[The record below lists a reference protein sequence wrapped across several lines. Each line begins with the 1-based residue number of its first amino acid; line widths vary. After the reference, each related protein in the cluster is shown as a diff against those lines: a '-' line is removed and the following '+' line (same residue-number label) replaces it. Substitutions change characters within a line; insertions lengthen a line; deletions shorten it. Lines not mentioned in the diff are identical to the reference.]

1 MKLEDIKNIAV
12 LGSGIMGHGI
22 AQTFLMGGYPVM
34 LFDISEPILATARAH
49 IQRNLELFFRSDLI
63 READIEA
70 SLQRLTTTT
79 DLEKAVSGAD
89 FIVEAAPEDLNLKQG
104 LFEKIE
110 SFADENA
117 VIASNT
123 SSLML
128 KEIGERVKHKSRLVV
143 THWFNPPHIVPTVE
157 VVKNEDTSDETADTA
172 YGLMEKIKKSPVKI
186 NWEIPGFIVNRIQ
199 IAMVREV
206 LNLYKKGVASA
217 ADIDRAVRGSMGFRL
232 ASIGPLL
239 TIDLAGVKLWRNVC
253 ANLLP
258 QIESG
263 TTVPAA
269 LDDLVEKG
277 NDGIKSGKGF
287 YDYMVDFSEEDL
299 DKAVQ
304 QRDQELYGGFFEE
317 DLDLNRLKNL
327 YLEK

>member
-1 MKLEDIKNIAV
+1 MKLEDIKNITV

-22 AQTFLMGGYPVM
+22 AQSFLMGGYPVM

-49 IQRNLELFFRSDLI
+49 VKKNLELFFRSDLI
-63 READIEA
+63 KEEDIETCMEK
-70 SLQRLTTTT
+70 LTTTT
-79 DLEKAVSGAD
+79 DLEKAVSNAD

-110 SFADENA
+110 SFSNEDTI
-117 VIASNT
+117 IASNT
-123 SSLML
+123 SSLTL
-128 KEIGERVKHKSRLVV
+128 KKIGERVKKKSRLVV

-157 VVKNEDTSDETADTA
+157 VVQNEGTSDETAETA
-172 YGLMEKIKKSPVKI
+172 YALMEKIKKSPVLV

-206 LNLYKKGVASA
+206 LNLYKMGVASA
-217 ADIDRAVRGSMGFRL
+217 ADIDRAVKGSMGFRL

-239 TIDLAGVKLWRNVC
+239 TIDMGGVKLWRSVC

-258 QIESG
+258 NIESG
-263 TTVPAA
+263 TTPPAA
-269 LDDLVEKG
+269 LDELISEG
-277 NDGIKSGKGF
+277 NDGIKTGKGF
-287 YDYMVDFSEEDL
+287 YDYTVDFSEEDL

-304 QRDQELYGGFFEE
+304 QRDQEF
-317 DLDLNRLKNL
+317 LNRLKDL

>member
-1 MKLEDIKNIAV
+1 MKLEDIKNITV

-22 AQTFLMGGYPVM
+22 AQSFLMGGYPVM
-34 LFDISEPILATARAH
+34 LFDISEPILATAKAH
-49 IQRNLELFFRSDLI
+49 VKKNLKLFFKSDLI
-63 READIEA
+63 KEEDIEA
-70 SLQRLTTTT
+70 CLGKLTTTT
-79 DLEKAVSGAD
+79 DLEKAVCEAD

-104 LFEKIE
+104 LFERIE
-110 SFADENA
+110 SFCNENA
-117 VIASNT
+117 IIASNT
-123 SSLML
+123 SSLTL
-128 KEIGERVKHKSRLVV
+128 KEIGERVKRKSRLVV

-157 VVKNEDTSDETADTA
+157 VVKSEDTSDETADTA

-206 LNLYKKGVASA
+206 LSLYKKGVASA

-263 TTVPAA
+263 TTPPVA
-269 LDDLVEKG
+269 LDDLVARG

-287 YDYMVDFSEEDL
+287 YDYTVDFSEEGL
-299 DKAVQ
+299 DKAVE
-304 QRDQELYGGFFEE
+304 QRDQEF
-317 DLDLNRLKNL
+317 LNRLKNL
-327 YLEK
+327 YLGK

>member
-1 MKLEDIKNIAV
+1 MKLEDIKNITV

-22 AQTFLMGGYPVM
+22 AQSFLMGGYPVM

-49 IQRNLELFFRSDLI
+49 VKKNLELFFRSDLI
-63 READIEA
+63 KEEDIETCMEK
-70 SLQRLTTTT
+70 LTTTT
-79 DLEKAVSGAD
+79 DLEKAVSNAD

-110 SFADENA
+110 SFSNEDTI
-117 VIASNT
+117 IASNT
-123 SSLML
+123 SSLTL
-128 KEIGERVKHKSRLVV
+128 KKIGERVKKKSRLVV

-157 VVKNEDTSDETADTA
+157 VVQNEDTSDETVDVA
-172 YGLMEKIKKSPVKI
+172 YDLMEKIKKIPVRI
-186 NWEIPGFIVNRIQ
+186 NREIPGFIVNRVQ

-217 ADIDRAVRGSMGFRL
+217 ADIDRAIKGSMGFRL

-239 TIDLAGVKLWRNVC
+239 TIDMGGVKLWRSVC

-258 QIESG
+258 NIESG
-263 TTVPAA
+263 TTPPAA
-269 LDDLVEKG
+269 LDDLIADG
-277 NDGIKSGKGF
+277 NDGIKTGKGF
-287 YDYMVDFSEEDL
+287 YDYTVDFSEEDL

-304 QRDQELYGGFFEE
+304 QRDQEF
-317 DLDLNRLKNL
+317 LNRLKDL

>member
-22 AQTFLMGGYPVM
+22 AQSFLMGGYPVM

-63 READIEA
+63 KEADIEA

-239 TIDLAGVKLWRNVC
+239 TIDLAGVKLWRSVC

-299 DKAVQ
+299 DKTVQ
-304 QRDQELYGGFFEE
+304 QRDQEFLH
-317 DLDLNRLKNL
+317 RLKNL
-327 YLEK
+327 YLGK

>member
-1 MKLEDIKNIAV
+1 MKLEDIKNITV

-22 AQTFLMGGYPVM
+22 AQSFLMGGYPVT
-34 LFDISEPILATARAH
+34 LFDISDAILATAEAH
-49 IQRNLELFFRSDLI
+49 VKKNLALFFTSGLI
-63 READIEA
+63 KEEDIEA
-70 SLQRLTTTT
+70 CMGKLTTTT

-89 FIVEAAPEDLNLKQG
+89 FIVEAVPEDLNLKQD

-110 SFADENA
+110 SYTDENTI
-117 VIASNT
+117 IASNT
-123 SSLML
+123 SSLTL
-128 KEIGERVKHKSRLVV
+128 KAIGEKVKDKSRLVV

-157 VVKNEDTSDETADTA
+157 VVKNEDTSDETVDIA
-172 YGLMEKIKKSPVKI
+172 YELMEKIKKSPVKI

-206 LNLYKKGVASA
+206 LNLYKKGVAGA
-217 ADIDRAVRGSMGFRL
+217 ADIDRAVKGSMGFRL

-239 TIDLAGVKLWRNVC
+239 TIDLGGVKLWRSVC

-263 TTVPAA
+263 TTSPAA
-269 LDDLVEKG
+269 LDELIAEG

-287 YDYMVDFSEEDL
+287 YDYTVDFSEEDL
-299 DKAVQ
+299 DKAIA
-304 QRDQELYGGFFEE
+304 QRDREF
-317 DLDLNRLKNL
+317 LNRLKNL
-327 YLEK
+327 YLDK

>member
-143 THWFNPPHIVPTVE
+143 THCFNPPHIVPTVE

-263 TTVPAA
+263 KHGARRIGRPGR
-269 LDDLVEKG
+269 KG
-277 NDGIKSGKGF
+277 
-287 YDYMVDFSEEDL
+287 E
-299 DKAVQ
+299 
-304 QRDQELYGGFFEE
+304 
-317 DLDLNRLKNL
+317 
-327 YLEK
+327 

>member
-34 LFDISEPILATARAH
+34 LFDISDPILATARAH

-217 ADIDRAVRGSMGFRL
+217 ADIARAVRGSMGFRL

-239 TIDLAGVKLWRNVC
+239 TIDLAGVKLWRSVC

-299 DKAVQ
+299 DKTVQ
-304 QRDQELYGGFFEE
+304 QRDQEF
-317 DLDLNRLKNL
+317 LNRLKNL
-327 YLEK
+327 YLGK

>member
-22 AQTFLMGGYPVM
+22 AQSFLMGGYPVM

-63 READIEA
+63 KEADIEA

-157 VVKNEDTSDETADTA
+157 VVKNEDTSDETVDVA
-172 YGLMEKIKKSPVKI
+172 YDLMEKIKKSPVKI
-186 NWEIPGFIVNRIQ
+186 NREIPGFIVNRVQ

-206 LNLYKKGVASA
+206 LNLYKMGVASA
-217 ADIDRAVRGSMGFRL
+217 ADIDRAVKGSMGFRL

-239 TIDLAGVKLWRNVC
+239 TIDMGGVKLWRSVC

-258 QIESG
+258 NIESG
-263 TTVPAA
+263 TTPPAA
-269 LDDLVEKG
+269 LDDLIAEG

-287 YDYMVDFSEEDL
+287 YDYTVDFSEEDL

-304 QRDQELYGGFFEE
+304 QRDQEF
-317 DLDLNRLKNL
+317 LNRLKNL
-327 YLEK
+327 YLGK

>member
-1 MKLEDIKNIAV
+1 MKLEDIKNITV

-22 AQTFLMGGYPVM
+22 AQSFLMGGYPVM

-49 IQRNLELFFRSDLI
+49 VKKNLELFFRSDLI
-63 READIEA
+63 KEEDIETCMEK
-70 SLQRLTTTT
+70 LTTTT
-79 DLEKAVSGAD
+79 DLEKAVSNAD

-110 SFADENA
+110 SFSNEDTI
-117 VIASNT
+117 IASNT
-123 SSLML
+123 SSLTL
-128 KEIGERVKHKSRLVV
+128 KKIGERVKKKSRLVV

-157 VVKNEDTSDETADTA
+157 VVQNEDTSDETVDIA
-172 YGLMEKIKKSPVKI
+172 YDLMEKIKKSPVKI
-186 NWEIPGFIVNRIQ
+186 NWEIPGFIVNRVQ

-206 LNLYKKGVASA
+206 LNLYKMGVASA
-217 ADIDRAVRGSMGFRL
+217 ADIDRAIKGSMGFRL

-239 TIDLAGVKLWRNVC
+239 TIDMGGVKLWRSVC

-258 QIESG
+258 NIESG
-263 TTVPAA
+263 TTPPAA
-269 LDDLVEKG
+269 LDELISEG
-277 NDGIKSGKGF
+277 NDGIKTGKGF
-287 YDYMVDFSEEDL
+287 YDYTVDFSEEDL

-304 QRDQELYGGFFEE
+304 QRDQEF
-317 DLDLNRLKNL
+317 LNRLKDL